1 MKGVSQMNEHE
12 RIDYIKKETDAT
24 PIPES
29 LEPEHIR
36 ERLSTGTSTTD
47 TATLKTAGATASAA
61 DRKTS
66 RPWYRN
72 PWIYTAACLV
82 LCFTGFLGHHYLTSS
97 TTSSETAREESCND
111 LAADSNAESAPFD
124 SAADA
129 SSAYTYRDLFELLK
143 QNTRNYTLQSKY
155 LNAVED
161 FDGASVTNDLS
172 KGTYYETNHQ
182 VTDIAEADLVKTD
195 GTYIY
200 SCYAQDTEDSGDL
213 NAVSITRTEQGD
225 LSACSHISSDD
236 IATAL
241 GTTRSF
247 RIQEL
252 YLESSRLILL
262 CTVDTDTDADA
273 EPADSIICYRWNPH
287 MNTYILTYDV
297 SQPEQPVLLSTLM
310 QEGNYTDSRLSD
322 GCLYTFT
329 QKWVTIPEDAPFSL
343 DYFPQVNDSPIAIG
357 DICLPTDTTGNCFQI
372 ITGMSLAQPDA
383 FIASHAILSN
393 NSTYY
398 VSTDSIYFAQAVI
411 LSQADTTT
419 QTELFRFHYADGQI
433 EAEGQTTF
441 PGTLLNQFAM
451 DEYQG
456 YLRVAATVTAIAD
469 DASEDSSSNSLYIIN
484 DNLEMVSSITDL
496 APDET
501 IYSVRFM
508 GDVGYFVTY
517 RQTDP
522 LFAVD
527 LSDPLNPVITDTLKI
542 PGFSNY
548 LHAYSDHLLFGFGS
562 EVDPD
567 TGISQGLKLSMFD
580 ISDPYEIKEVNKTVL
595 TDMFFSTA
603 QYDHK
608 SLMIDPEK
616 NLIGFYAESYNP
628 DIGDYN
634 DYYIIYSYDPSA
646 GFQEVF
652 RCDILQDPDLS
663 YGTGAY
669 GKYTYTIRG
678 LYIDNIFY
686 LVNGNRIC
694 SYSMDTFRKLK
705 GLVNSR

>member
-1 MKGVSQMNEHE
+1 MNEHE
-12 RIDYIKKETDAT
+12 WIDYIKKETDAT

-36 ERLSTGTSTTD
+36 EQLATG
-47 TATLKTAGATASAA
+47 SAA
-61 DRKTS
+61 AQKAS

-72 PWIYTAACLV
+72 PWIYTAACLI
-82 LCFTGFLGHHYLTSS
+82 LCFTGFLGYRYLTPSA
-97 TTSSETAREESCND
+97 TSSETAHEESYND
-111 LAADSNAESAPFD
+111 LAADSNAESAPYD
-124 SAADA
+124 NAADDSTA
-129 SSAYTYRDLFELLK
+129 CTYRDLFELLK
-143 QNTRNYTLQSKY
+143 QNTRDYTLQSRY
-155 LNAVED
+155 HLDVVDD
-161 FDGASVTNDLS
+161 FDDASVTNDIS

-182 VTDIAEADLVKTD
+182 VADVAEADLVKTD

-200 SCYAQDTEDSGDL
+200 SCYAQNSEDGGYL
-213 NAVSITRTEQGD
+213 NAVAITRTEQGD
-225 LSACSHISSDD
+225 LSACSRISSDD

-241 GTTRSF
+241 DITRPF
-247 RIQEL
+247 QIQEL
-252 YLESSRLILL
+252 YLENHRLILL

-310 QEGNYTDSRLSD
+310 QEGAYTDSRLSD
-322 GCLYTFT
+322 GYLYTFT
-329 QKWVTIPEDAPFSL
+329 QKWVTIPEDASFSL

-372 ITGMSLAQPDA
+372 ITGMSLEQPDA
-383 FIASHAILSN
+383 FTASHAILSN
-393 NSTYY
+393 NGTYY
-398 VSTDSIYFAQAVI
+398 VSTDSIYFAQTVI

-419 QTELFRFHYADGQI
+419 RTELFRFRYADGQI

-456 YLRVAATVTAIAD
+456 YLRAVATVTAIAD
-469 DASEDSSSNSLYIIN
+469 DASAVYPSTSLYIIN
-484 DNLEMVSSITDL
+484 DSLELVGSIEDL
-496 APDET
+496 APNET

-508 GDVGYFVTY
+508 GNVGYFVTY

-527 LSDPLNPVITDTLKI
+527 LSDPADPTVTDALKI

-548 LHAYSDHLLFGFGS
+548 LHAYSDHLLFGFGMD
-562 EVDPD
+562 VDPD
-567 TGISQGLKLSMFD
+567 TGISAGLKLSMFD
-580 ISDPYEIKEVNKTVL
+580 ISDPYDIREVNKTVL
-595 TDMFFSTA
+595 SDMLFSTA

-628 DIGDYN
+628 DISGYN
-634 DYYIIYSYDPSA
+634 DYYFIYSYDPSA

-663 YGTGAY
+663 SGTDAY
-669 GKYTYTIRG
+669 GMYVGTIRG
-678 LYIDNIFY
+678 LYIDNVFY

-694 SYSMDTFRKLK
+694 AYSMDTFRKLK

>member
-1 MKGVSQMNEHE
+1 MNEHE
-12 RIDYIKKETDAT
+12 WIDYIKKETDVT

-36 ERLSTGTSTTD
+36 EQLATGP
-47 TATLKTAGATASAA
+47 AA
-61 DRKTS
+61 AQKAS

-72 PWIYTAACLV
+72 PWIYTAACLI
-82 LCFTGFLGHHYLTSS
+82 LCFTGFLGYRYLTPSA
-97 TTSSETAREESCND
+97 TSSETAHEESCND
-111 LAADSNAESAPFD
+111 LAADSNAESAPYD
-124 SAADA
+124 NAVDD

-143 QNTRNYTLQSKY
+143 QNTRDYTLQSRY
-155 LNAVED
+155 HLDVVDD
-161 FDGASVTNDLS
+161 FDDASVTNDIS

-182 VTDIAEADLVKTD
+182 VADVAEADLVKTD

-200 SCYAQDTEDSGDL
+200 SCYAQDSEDGGYL

-225 LSACSHISSDD
+225 LSACSRISSDD

-241 GTTRSF
+241 DITRPF
-247 RIQEL
+247 QIQEL
-252 YLESSRLILL
+252 YLENHRLILL

-287 MNTYILTYDV
+287 RNTYILTYDV
-297 SQPEQPVLLSTLM
+297 SQPEQPVLLSNLM
-310 QEGNYTDSRLSD
+310 QEGAYTDSRLSD
-322 GCLYTFT
+322 GYLYTFT
-329 QKWVTIPEDAPFSL
+329 QKWVTIPEDASFSL

-372 ITGMSLAQPDA
+372 ITGMSLEQPDA
-383 FIASHAILSN
+383 FTASHAILSN
-393 NSTYY
+393 NGTYY
-398 VSTDSIYFAQAVI
+398 VSTDSIYFAQTVI

-419 QTELFRFHYADGQI
+419 RTELFRFHYADGQI
-433 EAEGQTTF
+433 EAGGQTTF

-451 DEYQG
+451 DEYEG
-456 YLRVAATVTAIAD
+456 YLRAVATVTTIAD
-469 DASEDSSSNSLYIIN
+469 DTSAAYPSTSLYIIN
-484 DNLEMVSSITDL
+484 DSLELVGSIEDL

-517 RQTDP
+517 RLTDP

-527 LSDPLNPVITDTLKI
+527 LSDPADPTVTDALKI

-548 LHAYSDHLLFGFGS
+548 LHAYSDHLLFGFGMD
-562 EVDPD
+562 VDPD
-567 TGISQGLKLSMFD
+567 TGISTGLKLSMFD
-580 ISDPYEIKEVNKTVL
+580 ISDPYDIREVNKTVL
-595 TDMFFSTA
+595 SDTLFSTA

-628 DIGDYN
+628 DTSDYN
-634 DYYIIYSYDPSA
+634 DYYFIYSYDPSA

-663 YGTGAY
+663 YGTDAY
-669 GKYTYTIRG
+669 GMYAGTIRG
-678 LYIDNIFY
+678 LYIDNVFY

-694 SYSMDTFRKLK
+694 AYSMDTFRKLK